1 MRLGIELARRLIPI
15 SEELLNELVRVA
27 SSEGASLR
35 VVVEEILKDAIKV
48 FRLRGS
54 LKEVVRE
61 IEVLE
66 EVRRLGG
73 YVVPAKVFYSVLDKL
88 SSEEFEELVSEMRKT
103 SSWYG
108 SILKAKLGKG
118 YMGSLKSILRSY
130 FWDSKVTIKNSE
142 HSISIIL
149 SSPHQTEKA
158 TYATKESLLALLKSM
173 GLTILNVTS
182 SEGVVV
188 VEAKY

>member
-1 MRLGIELARRLIPI
+1 LARRLIPI
-15 SEELLNELVRVA
+15 SEDLLNELVKVA
-27 SSEGASLR
+27 SSEGSSLR
-35 VVVEEILKDAIKV
+35 VIVEDIIKDAIKV

-54 LKEVVRE
+54 LKEAVRE

-73 YVVPAKVFYSVLDKL
+73 YVVPARVFYEILENL
-88 SSEEFEELVSEMRKT
+88 SNDVYEKIVSEMKKT

-108 SILKAKLGKG
+108 SILKAKFGKN
-118 YMGSLKSILRSY
+118 SVSILKSILQNY
-130 FWDSKVTIKNSE
+130 FLDSKVTVKNSE
-142 HSISIIL
+142 GKISLIL

-158 TYATKESLLALLKSM
+158 THATRESLLALLKSM
-173 GLTILNVTS
+173 GLNVLNVES
-182 SEGVVV
+182 SEGVIV